1 MPFLIAIFASFILY
15 GLTSSLFSSVW
26 PEIAGELNVDF
37 ALLGVLTMIIS
48 AASGISSAFAYKIR
62 RKLGTSISTT
72 ISLFG
77 FIIGL
82 VLLFLAQNLIMIC
95 IALAIIG
102 SSNGII
108 DTIVNSYMI
117 KAYGGGKISM
127 LHASWGL
134 GSAVG
139 PMIMSYAI
147 VSTHSYR
154 NGFIWVI
161 SIILITSICF
171 ILLKIY
177 WEGKKK
183 ALSEDFV
190 NRHSVSKEEKESHIN
205 LKDIFT
211 IKLGFI
217 FVICFILCG
226 ATNTT
231 ISNWIATLSVKQR
244 NITVAEGATAAAFY
258 FGGLTAV
265 RIILGFISD
274 RIKTKY
280 IMFFGLIVSII
291 GYALMFLPNK
301 SLPFT
306 YFIATIVGVGISPLV
321 PFLHHSVKELFDEKY
336 IGVIVSCCNTF
347 SLIGGAT
354 ATALMSLM
362 IKLVGVNNAQLLLLA
377 IVVIALI
384 IYNHIIKVK
393 EKEGA

>member
-15 GLTSSLFSSVW
+15 GLAGSLFSSVW
-26 PEIAGELNVDF
+26 PEIARELSVDF
-37 ALLGVLTMIIS
+37 TLLGLLIMIS
-48 AASGISSAFAYKIR
+48 SGASGITSSFAYKIR

-72 ISLFG
+72 ISLTG

-82 VLLFLAQNLIMIC
+82 LLLYFSKNLAMIC

-134 GSAVG
+134 GSSVG
-139 PMIMSYAI
+139 PIIMSYALAH
-147 VSTHSYR
+147 TPSYK

-161 SIILITSICF
+161 GAILIIGICF

-183 ALSEDFV
+183 SLPEDFV
-190 NRHSVSKEEKESHIN
+190 NRHSVSKEEKESHID
-205 LKDIFT
+205 LKDIFK
-211 IKLGFI
+211 IKLGFV
-217 FVICFILCG
+217 FVLCFILCG
-226 ATNTT
+226 STNSA
-231 ISNWIATLSVKQR
+231 ISNWIATLSVEQR
-244 NITVAEGATAAAFY
+244 GITVAEGATAAAFY

-265 RIILGFISD
+265 RVILGFISD

-280 IMFFGLIVSII
+280 ILIFGLVVSII
-291 GYALMFLPNK
+291 GYSLMFIRNT

-306 YFIATIVGVGISPLV
+306 YFVATIVGIGISPLV
-321 PFLHHSVKELFDEKY
+321 PFLHHSIKELFNEKY
-336 IGVIVSCCNTF
+336 IGVIVSCCNTT
-347 SLIGGAT
+347 SLIGGAA
-354 ATALMSLM
+354 ATALMSLV
-362 IKLVGVNNAQLLLLA
+362 IKIVGVNTAPILFLA
-377 IVVIALI
+377 LMILALI
-384 IYNHIIKVK
+384 IYMHIIKVK
-393 EKEGA
+393 EKEGV

>member
-15 GLTSSLFSSVW
+15 GLTASLFSSVW
-26 PEIAGELNVDF
+26 PEIANELNVDF
-37 ALLGVLTMIIS
+37 ALLGLLTMIIS
-48 AASGISSAFAYKIR
+48 ATSGVSSAFAYRIR

-72 ISLFG
+72 ISLAG
-77 FIIGL
+77 FTIGL
-82 VLLFLAQNLIMIC
+82 IFLFMAQNLVMIC
-95 IALAIIG
+95 IALAAIG
-102 SSNGII
+102 LSNGII

-117 KAYGGGKISM
+117 KAYDGSKISM

-134 GSAVG
+134 GSSVG

-147 VSTHSYR
+147 ISTNSYR

-183 ALSEDFV
+183 SLPEEFV
-190 NRHSVSKEEKESHIN
+190 SRHSVSKEEKESHIN

-217 FVICFILCG
+217 FVVCFILCS
-226 ATNTT
+226 ASCTT
-231 ISNWIATLSVKQR
+231 ISSWIATLSVKQR
-244 NITVAEGATAAAFY
+244 DITVAEGATAAAFY
-258 FGGLTAV
+258 FGGITTV
-265 RIILGFISD
+265 RVILGLISH

-280 IMFFGLIVSII
+280 IMYFGLITCII
-291 GYALMFLPNK
+291 GYTLMFLPNK

-306 YFIATIVGVGISPLV
+306 YFIATTIGVGAAPLL
-321 PFLHHSVKELFDEKY
+321 PFLNHSIKELFDEKY
-336 IGVIVSCCNTF
+336 ISVILSCGNTF
-347 SLIGGAT
+347 SLIGGAAT
-354 ATALMSLM
+354 TALMSLV
-362 IKLVGVNNAQLLLLA
+362 IKLVGVNNAQILLLA
-377 IVVIALI
+377 IVIFALI
-384 IYNHIIKVK
+384 IYNRIIKVN

>member
-183 ALSEDFV
+183 SLSKDFV
-190 NRHSVSKEEKESHIN
+190 SRHSVSKEEKESHIN

-244 NITVAEGATAAAFY
+244 DITVAEGATAAAFY

-306 YFIATIVGVGISPLV
+306 YFIATIVGVGVSPLV